1 MIRTLTPPTA
11 RHRGRSRL
19 SVVLALLLQGLLP
32 LAIHPASAEDTA
44 TPPPTDSAPAYWHSQ
59 RDGWFWY
66 REPPVKPA
74 KPEKPDTRPPELPAF
89 EQMQARLETLKRIAV
104 MNPTEQNLATYMH
117 YQRFVMEKSQ
127 TFADRWQRLVWTTP
141 ALDYALGGRPTNA
154 MAIGVFDD
162 EQRRKHEDRVRALA
176 ASHGLIFVF
185 RSDCPYCHRFAPI
198 LKRFEETY
206 GMTVVPVSLDGSGLP
221 AYPNPRRNDGL
232 AARLQPEAVP
242 ALYLAAPSRREIRP
256 VGFGLM
262 ALSELVERIAT
273 LDEAHAR

>member
-1 MIRTLTPPTA
+1 MNRTIKPTA
-11 RHRGRSRL
+11 STHRRL
-19 SVVLALLLQGLLP
+19 RLRGPLLLLLGVALT
-32 LAIHPASAEDTA
+32 LAIRPVSAEDTPA
-44 TPPPTDSAPAYWHSQ
+44 AAATDSAPAYWHSQ

-74 KPEKPDTRPPELPAF
+74 QPEKPDTRPPELPAF

-117 YQRFVMEKSQ
+117 YQRFVMDKSQ

-162 EQRRKHEDRVRALA
+162 EQRRRNEDRVRALA

-206 GMTVVPVSLDGSGLP
+206 GMTVVPVSLDGTGLP
-221 AYPNPRRNDGL
+221 TYPNPRRNDGL

-273 LDEAHAR
+273 LDEAPAR

>member
-1 MIRTLTPPTA
+1 MIRRLTPTTS
-11 RHRGRSRL
+11 RYRGRSRL
-19 SVVLALLLQGLLP
+19 SVVLALLLQGLLA
-32 LAIHPASAEDTA
+32 LAIHPASAEDTTIA
-44 TPPPTDSAPAYWHSQ
+44 PTTDTAPAYWHSQ

-66 REPPVKPA
+66 REPPIKPA
-74 KPEKPDTRPPELPAF
+74 PPEKRDTRPPELPAF

-117 YQRFVMEKSQ
+117 YQRFVMDKSQ

-141 ALDYALGGRPTNA
+141 ALDYSLGGRPTNA

-162 EQRRKHEDRVRALA
+162 EQRRRNEDRVRALA

-185 RSDCPYCHRFAPI
+185 RTDCPYCHRFAPI

-206 GMTVVPVSLDGSGLP
+206 GMTVVPVSLDGTGLP
-221 AYPNPRRNDGL
+221 TYPNPRRNDGL

-273 LDEAHAR
+273 LDEAPAR

>member
-1 MIRTLTPPTA
+1 MMRTLTPA
-11 RHRGRSRL
+11 SSSHCGSRL
-19 SVVLALLLQGLLP
+19 RGLRPLLLQVALT
-32 LAIHPASAEDTA
+32 LALRPASAEDAASVPA
-44 TPPPTDSAPAYWHSQ
+44 TESAPAYWQTQ

-66 REPPVKPA
+66 REPPATPPKQQ
-74 KPEKPDTRPPELPAF
+74 KRDTRPPELPAF

-104 MNPTEQNLATYMH
+104 MNPTDQNLATYMH

-162 EQRRKHEDRVRALA
+162 EQRRRNEVRVRALA

-206 GMTVVPVSLDGSGLP
+206 GMTVVPVSLDGTGLP
-221 AYPNPRRNDGL
+221 TYPNPRRNDGL

-273 LDEAHAR
+273 LDEAPAR

>member
-1 MIRTLTPPTA
+1 MIRTLTPSA
-11 RHRGRSRL
+11 SRRCRSRL
-19 SVVLALLLQGLLP
+19 PEVLAVLFHAVLT
-32 LAIHPASAEDTA
+32 LAIRPASAEDTPTA
-44 TPPPTDSAPAYWHSQ
+44 SATDSAPAYWHSQ

-74 KPEKPDTRPPELPAF
+74 PPEKRDTRPPELPAF

-141 ALDYALGGRPTNA
+141 ALDYSLGGRPTNA

-198 LKRFEETY
+198 LKRFAETY

-221 AYPNPRRNDGL
+221 TYPNPRRNDGL

-273 LDEAHAR
+273 LDEAPAR